1 MSSMSKC
8 RSCGALVHWL
18 KLVRKEWCP
27 QSGRFVVRE
36 VPGAKLNPI
45 DARPNRKGR
54 LVIDTANGR
63 YRFATGNEVETASA
77 TGRNLYI
84 SHFETCPKAADQR

>member
-1 MSSMSKC
+1 MTNASNC

-54 LVIDTANGR
+54 LVIDTAN
-63 YRFATGNEVETASA
+63 EVEMAAT

-84 SHFETCPKAADQR
+84 SHFETCPKAADHR